1 MRKFNLLLIA
11 LFVWSVPAR
20 AEERQATPTQESWDA
35 AYLGDAKIGYLH
47 TVTRPVER
55 DGKKLFRTSQEL
67 RLTLKRYKE
76 VSEIRMESG
85 TEEDADGKVDAVFLA
100 QYLQGKKL
108 VVTGKVKG
116 NLLHING
123 DNGRIDKDVPWNDEA
138 IGLYK
143 QERFF
148 RDRKAK
154 PGDELSFSSYE
165 PTISSSVT
173 VRAIVRDE
181 EEIEVLRANPAG
193 GKVTRVKERLLR
205 IETTPDEIK
214 IGDQS
219 LKLPGMV
226 LWLNKDLLPA
236 RSELEMQPLGKIV
249 FYRTTKAVATA
260 ENDAVSSTAQDIGLS
275 SMIRLN
281 RAISRPHDASK
292 IVYRITVKGD
302 DKPETALAQDARQ
315 KVENAKGHT
324 FELHVQAIRAPQGGS
339 GEEKADDKFLQSCF
353 FIDCDNERVK
363 ALAREAVGRESDP
376 WKKAQAVERWVH
388 DRMQSDG
395 TVAFCTASQAAKD
408 LRGDC
413 RQHAM
418 LTAAMC
424 RAVGVPSRTAL
435 GLIYVNRGGQR
446 PEMGFHMWTEVW
458 IAGEWLGIDA
468 TLGRGSVG
476 AAHVKISDHS
486 WHEVQSL
493 TPMLPVARVLGKL
506 SIEVIDIEASN
517 PRN

>member
-1 MRKFNLLLIA
+1 MRKFNLMLIGLL
-11 LFVWSVPAR
+11 VWTVPAR
-20 AEERQATPTQESWDA
+20 AEERQTTPTLDNWDA

-67 RLTLKRYKE
+67 RLTLKRYEE

-85 TEEDADGKVDAVFLA
+85 TEEDADGKVDAVFMT

-116 NLLHING
+116 NLLRMNA
-123 DNGRIDKDVPWNDEA
+123 DNGRIEKDVPWNDEA
-138 IGLYK
+138 IGMYK
-143 QERFF
+143 QERLFH
-148 RDRKAK
+148 DRKVK
-154 PGDELSFSSYE
+154 PGDELTFSSYE

-173 VRAIVRDE
+173 IRATVKE
-181 EEIEVLRANPAG
+181 EEETEVLRVNPEG
-193 GKVTRVKERLLR
+193 GKVNRVKEQLLR
-205 IETTPDEIK
+205 VETKPDEIK

-226 LWLNKDLLPA
+226 LWLNKERLPV

-260 ENDAVSSTAQDIGLS
+260 ENNAISSKAQDIGLS

-292 IVYRITVKGD
+292 IVYRITVKDD

-315 KVENAKGHT
+315 KVANAKGHT
-324 FELHVQAIRAPQGGS
+324 FELHVHAIRAPQGGS
-339 GEEKADDKFLQSCF
+339 SDEKADDKFLQSCF
-353 FIDCDNERVK
+353 FIDSDNERVQ
-363 ALAREAVGRESDP
+363 ALAREAVGRETDP
-376 WKKAQAVERWVH
+376 WKKAQAIERWVC
-388 DRMQSDG
+388 DKMSVDKS
-395 TVAFCTASQAAKD
+395 VAFCTASQAAKE

-418 LTAAMC
+418 LAAAMC
-424 RAVGVPSRTAL
+424 RAAGVPSRTAL
-435 GLIYVNRGGQR
+435 GLTYVNRGGLR

-476 AAHVKISDHS
+476 ADHVKISDHS
-486 WHEVQSL
+486 WHDVQSQ

-506 SIEVIDIEASN
+506 SIEVLRVE
-517 PRN
+517 